1 MERGAFVLMDVAGDT
16 RLAELAQ
23 SPREVS
29 TSPSTFSAVLD
40 ALLTTVPAPVL
51 AKLLDRRPWRMADR
65 SKILGTDWRRYVVL
79 RVQS

>member
-1 MERGAFVLMDVAGDT
+1 MLMERGAFVLMDVAGDT

-40 ALLTTVPAPVL
+40 ANSLVGGSAGGGYALVDAHRAATAF
-51 AKLLDRRPWRMADR
+51 
-65 SKILGTDWRRYVVL
+65 
-79 RVQS
+79 